1 MEPGDFIVTPSWA
14 WHDHGNESSEPTVW
28 LDVLDVAL
36 VRFLSAGFSEHYTE
50 AQFPVT
56 SAPLDSHYR
65 YGTNMLPVGFRRGT
79 ASPIFS
85 YPYARARETLERL
98 KLDTQWDPHHALK
111 MEYIDPTTGGPA
123 IPTIST
129 FLQLVPQ
136 AFTTRKY
143 ASTAGAVFCA
153 VAGRGRVTIEN
164 GGERSVLSY
173 GPRDLW
179 CVPSWHDSVICADE
193 ESVLFSAS
201 DEAVQRRLGLW
212 RERRG

>member
-14 WHDHGNESSEPTVW
+14 WHDHGNESNEPTVW

-36 VRFLSAGFSEHYTE
+36 VRFLNTGFSEHYTE

-56 SAPLDSHYR
+56 APPLDSHYR
-65 YGTNMLPVGFRRGT
+65 YGSNMLPVGFRRGS

-98 KLDTQWDPHHALK
+98 KVDTEWDQHHALK

-129 FLQLVPQ
+129 FLQLVPR
-136 AFTTRKY
+136 AFTTRAH
-143 ASTAGAVFCA
+143 ASTAGTVFCA
-153 VAGRGRVTIEN
+153 VEGRGRVTIEN
-164 GGERSVLSY
+164 ASGRAILDY

-179 CVPSWHDSVICADE
+179 CVPSWHSSVIHADE

-201 DEAVQRRLGLW
+201 DEAVQRKFGLW